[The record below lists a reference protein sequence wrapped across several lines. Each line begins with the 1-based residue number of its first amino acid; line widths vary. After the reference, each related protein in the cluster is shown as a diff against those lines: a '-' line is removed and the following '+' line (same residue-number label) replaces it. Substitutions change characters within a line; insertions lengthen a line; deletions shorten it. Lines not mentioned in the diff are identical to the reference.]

1 MSCGVLKSE
10 MFLGADGTVCPC
22 MSMVDA
28 KAESWPNAFETPLR
42 DILGESP
49 FMDRCATSV
58 GMVRD
63 GNDACRA
70 CEYIDRCNGGCR
82 AGALMSS
89 GNYLA
94 PCPENCHFFSGGW
107 YERFQE
113 VGQRALEQYL
123 AAHPEPLEWYGQGS
137 FGKSTI
143 TVRECL

>member
-42 DILGESP
+42 DILGEIP

-58 GMVRD
+58 GMVHD

-82 AGALMSS
+82 AGALVSS

-94 PCPENCHFFSGGW
+94 PCPENCHFFFWRLVRTLPGGGPA
-107 YERFQE
+107 RARAILGCSSRA
-113 VGQRALEQYL
+113 VGAVWARIF
-123 AAHPEPLEWYGQGS
+123 W
-137 FGKSTI
+137 
-143 TVRECL
+143 

>member
-1 MSCGVLKSE
+1 MQRALMDQLVTWKNTARRKPLILNGARQVGKTWLLKEFGRLHFESVAYVS
-10 MFLGADGTVCPC
+10 LDNDAGTVCPC

-28 KAESWPNAFETPLR
+28 EAESWLNAFETPLR

-49 FMDRCATSV
+49 FMDRCAISV

-94 PCPENCHFFSGGW
+94 PCPENCHFFFGGW
-107 YERFQE
+107 
-113 VGQRALEQYL
+113 
-123 AAHPEPLEWYGQGS
+123 
-137 FGKSTI
+137 
-143 TVRECL
+143 